1 MCPKL
6 HTLNLSNCSCVTD
19 EALRAMCFYNG
30 RCTEYPSLKVLN
42 ISGTGVHFQTL
53 CFILDCFT
61 SLEILNHYDLPTVVY
76 HMHALNKFY
85 SLCKEIKL
93 TQKQFNLTYLE
104 YPISQR
110 HIKNTLEE
118 IVESF
123 STVCP
128 FIDHISIQG
137 EITKD
142 IFEFLIKFECLKKLK
157 IFSLLNSYP
166 SVSPLLTIKGEA
178 LTRLEIIQLSVS
190 ADVITN
196 LCPHLEYLLLSGVA
210 FEDFASPVTN
220 RKIPELKH
228 LNALVIKHTTLDQ
241 DLFFKSVCLII
252 SSSENLNDLSFQYV
266 ENFSDALADVILK
279 LPNLLT
285 VDLSFT
291 DIKPETLLRF
301 FNHPDINKICTNG
314 CPKLKHNHKES
325 CIYKLISHIPSENTC
340 SWLINYNEPF
350 IIP

>member
-1 MCPKL
+1 MCPNL
-6 HTLNLSNCSCVTD
+6 HTLNLSNCSSVTD
-19 EALRAMCFYNG
+19 EGLRAMCFYNG
-30 RCTEYPSLKVLN
+30 RYNEYPSLKVLN
-42 ISGTGVHFQTL
+42 VSGTCIHFQTL
-53 CFILDCFT
+53 CFILECFT

-85 SLCKEIKL
+85 GLCKEIKL
-93 TQKQFNLTYLE
+93 TQKKFNLTYLE

-123 STVCP
+123 SMVCP
-128 FIDHISIQG
+128 FIDHVSIQG

-142 IFEFLIKFECLKKLK
+142 IFKFLTKFECLKKLK

-166 SVSPLLTIKGEA
+166 SMSQFLTIKGAA
-178 LTRLEIIQLSVS
+178 LTHLEIIQLSVS

-196 LCPHLEYLLLSGVA
+196 LCPNLEYLLLSGVA
-210 FEDFASPVTN
+210 FEDFALPVTN
-220 RKIPELKH
+220 RKTSELKH
-228 LNALVIKHTTLDQ
+228 LSALVIKHTTLEQ
-241 DLFFKSVCLII
+241 DLFLKSISLII

-266 ENFSDALADVILK
+266 ENFTDELADVILK

-291 DIKPETLLRF
+291 DILPETLLRF
-301 FNHPDINKICTNG
+301 FNHPDITKICTNG
-314 CPKLKHNHKES
+314 CPKLKYNHKES
-325 CIYKLISHIPSENTC
+325 SISKLISHIPSENTC